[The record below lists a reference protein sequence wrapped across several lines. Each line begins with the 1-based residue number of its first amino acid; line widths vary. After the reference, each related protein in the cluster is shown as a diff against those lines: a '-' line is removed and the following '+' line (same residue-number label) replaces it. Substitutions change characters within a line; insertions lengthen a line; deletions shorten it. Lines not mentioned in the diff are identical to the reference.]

1 MCYKIPDDQ
10 PNHTLCSHVSRV
22 EASEKKLVTNA
33 DSKTYTCRASD
44 MLSQFAENMT
54 DAVFWMS
61 DINNNQLIFVSP
73 NYERIWGRS
82 CSLLY
87 ANFYDWLEAIHTE
100 DREQVRTIFCEQAHI
115 GGYDQEYRIIRPD
128 GEMRWIR
135 DRGFPIKDESGEPY
149 RIVGIAE
156 DITDRKQAEVEK
168 QLLLQ
173 REQAARAD
181 AEKAN
186 RLRDDFLAIISHELR
201 TPLSPILGWTK
212 LLMSGKLNAQQTTEA
227 LKTIERNTQA
237 QVKLIEDLLDFSH
250 ILSGKI
256 RLNICPVNLSSI
268 ISTAIEKVSQSAA
281 INSIEL
287 ITDMNPDVGQV
298 SGDSTR
304 LQQLIDNLLS
314 NAIKFTPEGGKVI
327 VQLSKVIETKK
338 PSTQRNSISAN
349 NYPAYA
355 QIKVCDTGKGISP
368 EFLPQIFEYFRQED
382 STITRKFNGLGLG
395 LAIVRNLVELHNGTI
410 QAESSG
416 LGQGATFTVRLPL
429 LAAEGN
435 FADNCQ
441 SQPTNV
447 SFNLSGIKILVV
459 DDDTDSLELVAFVLK
474 QCGAEVTAVSDGLS
488 GLQAIPQLKPN
499 VLISDIGMPQMNGY
513 ELVREIRT
521 WPPEQGGEIPA
532 IALSAYTEEF
542 EQQQA
547 LAVGF
552 QMYISKPVAP
562 EALTTAVGQ
571 VLGLVTESKYL

>member
-1 MCYKIPDDQ
+1 MG
-10 PNHTLCSHVSRV
+10 CSHASKV
-22 EASEKKLVTNA
+22 EVLEEKLITNA
-33 DSKTYTCRASD
+33 DGKTDTCRASD
-44 MLSQFAENMT
+44 MLSQFAENIT

-61 DINNNQLIFVSP
+61 DITNNQLIYVSP
-73 NYERIWGRS
+73 TYERIWGRS

-115 GGYDQEYRIIRPD
+115 GGYDQEYRIIHPD

-135 DRGFPIKDESGEPY
+135 DRKFPIKDQSGELY
-149 RIVGIAE
+149 RVLGIAE

-168 QLLLQ
+168 QLLRQ
-173 REQAARAD
+173 REQVARAE
-181 AEKAN
+181 AERVN

-212 LLMSGKLNAQQTTEA
+212 LLMSGKLNAKQTTEA
-227 LKTIERNTQA
+227 LKIIERNTQA
-237 QVKLIEDLLDFSH
+237 QVKLIEDLLDFSR
-250 ILSGKI
+250 ILHRKI
-256 RLNICPVNLSSI
+256 RLNICPVNLSSV

-281 INSIEL
+281 MKSIQL
-287 ITDMNPDVGQV
+287 ITDIDPNVGQV

-304 LQQLIDNLLS
+304 LQQLIYHLLS
-314 NAIKFTPEGGKVI
+314 NAIKFTPDRGRVI
-327 VQLSKVIETKK
+327 VKLSKVIETEQ
-338 PSTQRNSISAN
+338 PSTEQNSISSTH
-349 NYPAYA
+349 YPAYA
-355 QIKVCDTGKGISP
+355 QITVSDTGKGISP
-368 EFLPQIFEYFRQED
+368 EFLPRIFEYFRQED

-395 LAIVRNLVELHNGTI
+395 LAIVRNLVELHNGTV

-416 LGQGATFTVRLPL
+416 LGHGATFTVRLPL
-429 LAAEGN
+429 LAADGN
-435 FADNCQ
+435 FADTCQ
-441 SQPTNV
+441 SKPTNV

-459 DDDTDSLELVAFVLK
+459 DDDTDSLDLLAFVLK

-499 VLISDIGMPQMNGY
+499 VLISDIGMPQMDGY

-521 WPPEQGGEIPA
+521 WPPEQGGQIPA

-547 LAVGF
+547 LVAGF
-552 QMYISKPVAP
+552 QMHISKPVEP

-571 VLGLVTESKYL
+571 VLGIATET